1 MIMEN
6 LKTINDANIY
16 KVSKEVD
23 FSLFKNE
30 GFNFNEDMKKGE
42 RSSSSNRDIKLLRK
56 RKEILNLLHA
66 IDYFL

>member
-1 MIMEN
+1 MEN

-56 RKEILNLLHA
+56 RKQ
-66 IDYFL
+66 FLFYLSIVI